1 MKSDHCRT
9 NSLPRWGRYLFFSI
23 LALGMLGCGF
33 FGGKKKPVPP
43 PKITFTIKSDFET
56 NYAQPFYLLFRTV
69 NEQQFVTES
78 YQDVAKIVFASPP
91 DASVLGNHAVL
102 PGEKEEMD
110 IDKPMKDS
118 VGVYGLFTEPSRQW
132 KVMLSSPLDS
142 EYVIAFKKNTMT
154 VKKKK
159 GLFRRLIPW
168 GGD

>member
-9 NSLPRWGRYLFFSI
+9 NSLPRWGKYLFFSI

-33 FGGKKKPVPP
+33 FGGKKKPVQT

-91 DASVLGNHAVL
+91 DASVLGNHAVV

-118 VGVYGLFTEPSRQW
+118 VGVYGLFTEPSKQW